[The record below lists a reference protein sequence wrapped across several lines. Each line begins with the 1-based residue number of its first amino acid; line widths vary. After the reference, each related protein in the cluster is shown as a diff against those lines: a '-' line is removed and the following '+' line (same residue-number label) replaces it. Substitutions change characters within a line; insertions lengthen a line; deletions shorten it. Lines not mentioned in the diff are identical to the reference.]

1 MRVACWSLEEALS
14 FCRRRQARREGQQ
27 AKKQANQHKLN
38 KRWDLERE
46 TIVYE
51 VIH

>member
-1 MRVACWSLEEALS
+1 MRVACW
-14 FCRRRQARREGQQ
+14 RRRCHSVVVKQEGREGQ
-27 AKKQANQHKLN
+27 AKKQANPHKLN

-46 TIVYE
+46 TSETIVYE

>member
-1 MRVACWSLEEALS
+1 MRVACWKEALS
-14 FCRRRQARREGQQ
+14 FCRRQARREGQ
-27 AKKQANQHKLN
+27 AKKQANPHKLN

-46 TIVYE
+46 TSETIVYE